1 MLLRERE
8 RERGY
13 GKVRDMIDKI
23 IAYINIFQN
32 KSTVTKT
39 TRDRGND

>member
-8 RERGY
+8 RGAIVKSETG
-13 GKVRDMIDKI
+13 IDKI
-23 IAYINIFQN
+23 ISYINIFQN

-39 TRDRGND
+39 TRGRGND